1 MKQTILSYWKPA
13 AAITFWGASFI
24 ATKIVLDETIPLVII
39 ELRLFL
45 AVILLALIAL
55 WGKRDFSISIKNH
68 SGILILAL
76 IACFHLWIQVTG
88 MQFTTASNT
97 GWIIGVTPV
106 FMAFLGFMFFKERV
120 TSLKLSGIVIAFAG
134 LLLLISNGD
143 PSSIDLLS
151 NKGDFLV
158 LGSAFTWAVYSAM
171 NKKISLSYPPLMTI
185 LYLFIIMLIIL
196 LPFVISSGRVTDVFE
211 LSLKSWISIL
221 FLGFM
226 CSGIAYVLW
235 AQSLKEMDSTRVG
248 AFLYF
253 EPFVTVFTAWII
265 LSEEITLL
273 MMISGIVITAG
284 VILVN
289 ITPRAFRNL
298 LRRE

>member
-39 ELRLFL
+39 ELRLLL
-45 AVILLALIAL
+45 AVILLAFIAI
-55 WGKRDFSISIKNH
+55 WGRRDFSISFKNH
-68 SGILILAL
+68 GGILILAL

-106 FMAFLGFMFFKERV
+106 FMTVLGFLFFKERA
-120 TSLKLSGIVIAFAG
+120 TLLKLTGIVTAFTG

-143 PSSIDLLS
+143 LSSIDLLS

-196 LPFVISSGRVTDVFE
+196 LPFVISTGRVTDVFG
-211 LSLKSWISIL
+211 LSLKSWISIF
-221 FLGFM
+221 FLGFI
-226 CSGIAYVLW
+226 CSGISYVLW

-253 EPFVTVFTAWII
+253 EPFVTVFTAWIF

-273 MMISGIVITAG
+273 MMISGMVITSG

-289 ITPRAFRNL
+289 ITPRSFKNL
-298 LRRE
+298 LRRR